1 VRDKTYHSQ
10 ETDVHV
16 PAGIRV
22 HSPRERAVADP
33 DLRPRGYRDRPEVL
47 QYGKTPCFSEKYLWN
62 LYLGKKKERTLQRCC
77 VLRPFFNSEF
87 QSLSSACCVRPV
99 NFAAALACTA
109 LGLFVGISHKA

>member
-1 VRDKTYHSQ
+1 MNPTEKSVRDKTYHSQ

-62 LYLGKKKERTLQRCC
+62 LYLGKKKSERFRGVAFCGHFLIQS
-77 VLRPFFNSEF
+77 FNRF
-87 QSLSSACCVRPV
+87 LPRVV
-99 NFAAALACTA
+99 
-109 LGLFVGISHKA
+109 